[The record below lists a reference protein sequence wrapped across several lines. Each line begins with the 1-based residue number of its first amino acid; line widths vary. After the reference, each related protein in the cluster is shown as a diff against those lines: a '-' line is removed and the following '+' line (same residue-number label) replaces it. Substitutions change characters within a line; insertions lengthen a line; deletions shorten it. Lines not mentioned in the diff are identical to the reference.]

1 MTIEKHDAESCTPPP
16 ADSAGPLRRTC
27 IVCQVEKNL
36 DRRGYA
42 PTSKGPGGYAE
53 ICRKCHGLYAKARE
67 EAGKRGVPAAD
78 RDAFFRTINPKWD
91 PKAVPPEDAPGF
103 AVSSDLGG
111 LYPALGPT
119 LHVPAPEG
127 RGARNRQRF
136 WRFIT
141 QATDALYDERVSER
155 DKDRLV
161 RVLKTIV
168 LDQSR
173 PELGLR
179 VLLETLRPLVAEYA
193 PLGAV
198 HDDILPALLSSNK
211 RRLVLASRN
220 TAKSTLVAGY
230 LAYRFLRN
238 PLLTVTVISKSATHA
253 GRLLRAVR
261 GYIERNPLLH
271 ALKPEEE
278 SIDRQDA
285 FVVGPAHGKLGMS
298 QSLLSVGLG
307 GQITGTRAHLVVLD
321 DVEVANTHGTVEAVD
336 RLEETFKEAAHLLQP
351 GGEMITLGTPQTPF
365 SVYGRLERTGVW
377 DVTKAKVF
385 ALSTTGVLVS
395 RWIERWPDEELE
407 RRRRE
412 VGPIQW
418 SLHYDL
424 STDEDLSKAFPL
436 KLRDLTVVEVD
447 PLATKA
453 PVDTQT
459 GPEGHRLDFPSA
471 PAPAGDWWRGP
482 VAVSSDRAAYTQ
494 TVCAIDPALGK
505 AGRDA
510 VGLSIVSTT
519 GAGQAYIRCAEA
531 IRGNDT
537 AECLHRAAELVE
549 RHGADTLVVETVG
562 MQVLWGQQLQA
573 MLARRNYPL
582 RVKDF
587 NGGSQRKAARIIGIL
602 APVFASG
609 RILVCRAVLESSSG
623 NQLTKEI
630 TQVSAERTHTRNDDL
645 VDALSMAM
653 SEVSASLLADR
664 PSSLAGIRSNI
675 EAARHL
681 SRRHGGAGS
690 VLYEAMLQASEAE
703 MHLES
708 HIAELEG
715 HIAESRRLGI
725 PEPRL
730 TEILNQ
736 RRRELDQL
744 RS

>member
-1 MTIEKHDAESCTPPP
+1 MTEEKKGTEPEAPL
-16 ADSAGPLRRTC
+16 LRRAC
-27 IVCQVEKNL
+27 VVCEQEKDLNRRNFAQSRTGL
-36 DRRGYA
+36 DGYA
-42 PTSKGPGGYAE
+42 G
-53 ICRKCHGLYAKARE
+53 ICRKCHGLYGKAKENAAAWGEPPPDRDTFFRSINP
-67 EAGKRGVPAAD
+67 AWNPAAKPAG
-78 RDAFFRTINPKWD
+78 RL
-91 PKAVPPEDAPGF
+91 
-103 AVSSDLGG
+103 SDSLANLAE
-111 LYPALGPT
+111 LYPALAGD
-119 LHVPAPEG
+119 LRAPSADA
-127 RGARNRQRF
+127 RGAKNRKQF
-136 WRFIT
+136 WDFIS
-141 QATDALYDERVSER
+141 QATDALYDERVSEADR
-155 DKDRLV
+155 DDVV
-161 RVLKTIV
+161 RVLKAIV
-168 LDQSR
+168 LDDSR
-173 PELGLR
+173 PDLGFR

-198 HDDILPALLSSNK
+198 HDDILPALLSLGK
-211 RRLVLASRN
+211 RRLILASRN
-220 TAKSTLVAGY
+220 TAKSTIVAGY
-230 LAYRFLRN
+230 LSYRFLRN
-238 PLLTVTVISKSATHA
+238 PLLTVTVISKSAGHA

-261 GYIERNPLLH
+261 GYIERNPVLRT
-271 ALKPEEE
+271 LKPEEE

-285 FVVGPAHGKLGMS
+285 FVVGPAHGRLGMS

-365 SVYGRLERTGVW
+365 SVYGRLERAGVW
-377 DVTKAKVF
+377 EVTKARVF
-385 ALSTTGVLVS
+385 ALTSTGVLVS
-395 RWIERWPDEELE
+395 RWIERWPDDELD

-436 KLRDLTVVEVD
+436 KLRDLTVVDVD

-459 GPEGHRLDFPSA
+459 GPEGQRLDLPSA

-482 VAVSSDRAAYTQ
+482 VATSSDRAAYIQ

-519 GAGQAYIRCAEA
+519 ASGQAYIRCAEA
-531 IRGNDT
+531 IRGADT

-549 RHGADTLVVETVG
+549 RHGVDTLVVETVG
-562 MQVLWGQQLQA
+562 MQALWGQQLQA
-573 MLARRNYPL
+573 LLVRRNYPL

-587 NGGSQRKAARIIGIL
+587 NGGSQRKAARIIGTL

-609 RILVCRAVLESSSG
+609 RVLICRAVLEGAAG
-623 NQLTKEI
+623 NQLAKEI
-630 TQVSAERTHTRNDDL
+630 TQVSAEKTHTRNDDL
-645 VDALSMAM
+645 VDSLSMAM
-653 SEVSASLLADR
+653 SEISAMLVSDR
-664 PSSLAGIRSNI
+664 PSSIAGIRSGI
-675 EAARHL
+675 EASRHL

-690 VLYEAMLQASEAE
+690 VLYEAMLQAGEAE
-703 MHLES
+703 MELES

-715 HIAESRRLGI
+715 DIAESRRLGI

-730 TEILNQ
+730 IEILNQ
-736 RRRELDQL
+736 RRRDLDQL
-744 RS
+744 RQN